1 MEKEKIVK
9 EQKRIEQLEKKKG
22 KKQSVKR
29 KPWSWLTQEARKV
42 ILELVANIEKK
53 GRIRIGEQKKRE
65 LLEKLGGKSIKKDP
79 ILQPKDFEDSVVV
92 QNPIIQIPGLLG
104 GTPDTVEGYYFNQ
117 LLIIHIVGVREARH
131 MTGTATRKRTW
142 TNRSGSWASW
152 SGSSQASRR
161 RVRIGRR
168 LCDEKNTSDVP
179 MEMTSLEIDGDD
191 MEWEGEVKIASTGSD
206 DEEPLVELPGLLAKL
221 NIQPDAPIH
230 DMSRG
235 QA

>member
-1 MEKEKIVK
+1 M
-9 EQKRIEQLEKKKG
+9 
-22 KKQSVKR
+22 
-29 KPWSWLTQEARKV
+29 
-42 ILELVANIEKK
+42 ANIEKK
-53 GRIRIGEQKKRE
+53 SRIRIGEQKKRE
-65 LLEKLGGKSIKKDP
+65 LLEKLGGKSIQMDP
-79 ILQPKDFEDSVVV
+79 ILQPKDLEDSVVV

-152 SGSSQASRR
+152 SGSCQASRR

-179 MEMTSLEIDGDD
+179 MEVTILEIDGDD